1 MTFDSPDDDGE
12 STWFLAF
19 GAEDTTTYNSSTAG
33 WLSGRVGIMRVYD
46 RALSGAEV
54 TSNYNDAKGIYGL

>member
-1 MTFDSPDDDGE
+1 
-12 STWFLAF
+12 
-19 GAEDTTTYNSSTAG
+19 
-33 WLSGRVGIMRVYD
+33 MRVYD

>member
-1 MTFDSPDDDGE
+1 L
-12 STWFLAF
+12 WINNYIVNH
-19 GAEDTTTYNSSTAG
+19 EDTTDIAEGGTWSQGSYG
-33 WLSGRVGIMRVYD
+33 VFRVYD

>member
-1 MTFDSPDDDGE
+1 MPLRFSASVLT
-12 STWFLAF
+12 
-19 GAEDTTTYNSSTAG
+19 TAG

-54 TSNYNDAKGIYGL
+54 TSNYNDSKSIYGL